1 MKKSGIPGLVKK
13 EQLQISN
20 RSAGSFHVGA
30 RRAERPPPPAPPAGQ
45 PGPSISSEGQT
56 EGKGKSSARP
66 GLLRKGH
73 VWGPWGK
80 SISPARGLGS
90 VMTPSFLLT

>member
-20 RSAGSFHVGA
+20 RSARWFHVRA
-30 RRAERPPPPAPPAGQ
+30 QRAEGPPLAGQ

-80 SISPARGLGS
+80 PISPARGLGS